1 MMLNLHLDQVGQ
13 LAQQVKDLPKLDSG
27 STYALLVLVGGQH
40 LRVHLRLLSH
50 LQLQLSAG
58 LLGEDDQRVEQRDL
72 YLVQTQLPNVGIE
85 LECTLLIKAGQI
97 EDGVV
102 IGLLVLL
109 FIIHVIFV
117 ACSFYYL

>member
-1 MMLNLHLDQVGQ
+1 MRGMMLNLHLDQVGQ

-85 LECTLLIKAGQI
+85 LECPLLIKAGQL

-102 IGLLVLL
+102 IGLLVL
-109 FIIHVIFV
+109 
-117 ACSFYYL
+117 